1 MKRKYRN
8 YEKWSN
14 IKLER
19 VIRKVDRE
27 SQKREEKT
35 ERQKRRIRLKGHR
48 NKKNNINA
56 CIPHTPKYKE
66 EGLML

>member
-14 IKLER
+14 RKLER
-19 VIRKVDRE
+19 VIKKVDRE
-27 SQKREEKT
+27 SQKREEKI
-35 ERQKRRIRLKGHR
+35 ERKRKCIRLKGHR
-48 NKKNNINA
+48 NKKNNVDA
-56 CIPHTPKYKE
+56 YIPHVPEYTE